1 MIVGAPE
8 PPGRCTMPLN
18 HGFTYRTQVGPE
30 AAGRTLLDHLAA
42 TYTHSSRAEWT
53 SRCDRGEV
61 ALDGGHATGYETL
74 RAGQRI
80 LWHRPPWFEPV
91 VPTGFDILHEDAA
104 LVAVHKP
111 AGLPSM
117 PAGGFLEQTLLRR
130 VQGRWPEAHA
140 VHRLG
145 RHTSGVVVFART
157 PEAAS
162 RLSADWR
169 AARVRKVYRALVSGE
184 AAWGVQDIRVP
195 IGPVPHARLGSVFA
209 ASPGGKTAHS
219 VARVLGVRH
228 GTSILEVEITTGR
241 PHQIRI
247 HLAAIGHPLVGD
259 PLYAPGGGPRLAAP
273 GLPGDGGYLLHAA
286 RVELT
291 HPVSGARISIE
302 APVPEALCASDRP
315 V

>member
-1 MIVGAPE
+1 
-8 PPGRCTMPLN
+8 MPLN
-18 HGFTYRTQVGPE
+18 QGFTYRTDVGPD
-30 AAGRTLLDHLAA
+30 AAGRSLLDHLSA
-42 TYTHSSRAEWT
+42 TYAHSSRAEWT

-61 ALDGGHATGYETL
+61 WLDDGHATGGETL
-74 RAGQRI
+74 RTGQQI
-80 LWHRPPWFEPV
+80 VWHRPPWFEPV
-91 VPTGFDILHEDAA
+91 VPTGFDVLHEDAA
-104 LVAVHKP
+104 LLAVHKP
-111 AGLPSM
+111 AGLPTM

-130 VQGRWPEAHA
+130 VQARWPEAHA

-169 AARVRKVYRALVSGE
+169 AARVRKVYRALASGE
-184 AAWGVQDIRVP
+184 AAWQEHDIRVA

-209 ASPGGKTAHS
+209 ASPGGKPAHS
-219 VARVLGVRH
+219 VARVLEVRD
-228 GTSILEVEITTGR
+228 GTSLLEVEITSGR

-259 PLYAPGGGPRLAAP
+259 PLYGSGGGPRPVAP

-291 HPVSGARISIE
+291 HPVSGRPLAIE
-302 APVPEALCASDRP
+302 APVPEALSVAAAVPGARL
-315 V
+315 